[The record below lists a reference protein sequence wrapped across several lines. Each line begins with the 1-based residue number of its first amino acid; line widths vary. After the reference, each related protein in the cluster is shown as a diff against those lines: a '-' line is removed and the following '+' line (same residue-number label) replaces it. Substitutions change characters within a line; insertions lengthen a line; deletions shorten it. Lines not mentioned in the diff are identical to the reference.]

1 MCYDIA
7 EVEQMD
13 KILIIEDEPAIR
25 DILRELLTDAGYEVE
40 EAADGLEGVE
50 KFRAGSFSL
59 VLLDLMLPKLDG
71 YGVCEQIRAVSDVP
85 VIMITALSGEEAEV
99 RAFELRADDYIT
111 KPFSLRLVLMRVE
124 AVLRR
129 AGGKADEGGREIL
142 RRGSVEMDTA
152 AHRVSLD
159 GEDVPLTNTEYRL
172 LELFLRNPGRV
183 FTREGL
189 LSRVWGYDF
198 IGDESTVNIHIMNL
212 RRKLGSNLIETV
224 RGVGYRAKKEAP

>member
-159 GEDVPLTNTEYRL
+159 GEGVPLTNTEYRL

-224 RGVGYRAKKEAP
+224 RGVGYRLG

>member
-13 KILIIEDEPAIR
+13 KILIIEDEPVIR

-129 AGGKADEGGREIL
+129 AGGKADKGGREIL

-224 RGVGYRAKKEAP
+224 RGVGYRLG

>member
-1 MCYDIA
+1 
-7 EVEQMD
+7 MD

-59 VLLDLMLPKLDG
+59 VLLDLMLPF
-71 YGVCEQIRAVSDVP
+71 CEQIRAVSDVP

-224 RGVGYRAKKEAP
+224 RGVGYRLG

>member
-129 AGGKADEGGREIL
+129 AGGKADKGGREIL

-198 IGDESTVNIHIMNL
+198 IGDESTVNIHVMNL

-224 RGVGYRAKKEAP
+224 RGVGYRLG

>member
-1 MCYDIA
+1 
-7 EVEQMD
+7 MD

-142 RRGSVEMDTA
+142 RRGAVEMDTA

-224 RGVGYRAKKEAP
+224 RGVGYRLG

>member
-1 MCYDIA
+1 
-7 EVEQMD
+7 MD

-25 DILRELLTDAGYEVE
+25 DILRELLTDAGYELE

-129 AGGKADEGGREIL
+129 AGGKADKGGREIL

-224 RGVGYRAKKEAP
+224 RGVGYRLG

>member
-1 MCYDIA
+1 
-7 EVEQMD
+7 MD

-40 EAADGLEGVE
+40 EDADGLEGVE

-111 KPFSLRLVLMRVE
+111 KPFSLRLVLMRVK

-224 RGVGYRAKKEAP
+224 RGVGYRLG

>member
-1 MCYDIA
+1 
-7 EVEQMD
+7 MD

-40 EAADGLEGVE
+40 EATDGLEGVE

-224 RGVGYRAKKEAP
+224 RGVGYRLG

>member
-25 DILRELLTDAGYEVE
+25 DILRELLTDAGYELE

-129 AGGKADEGGREIL
+129 AGGKADKGGREIL

-152 AHRVSLD
+152 AHRVILD

-224 RGVGYRAKKEAP
+224 RGVGYRLG

>member
-159 GEDVPLTNTEYRL
+159 GKDVPLTNTEYRL

-224 RGVGYRAKKEAP
+224 RGVGYRAKKEAT

>member
-1 MCYDIA
+1 
-7 EVEQMD
+7 MD

-224 RGVGYRAKKEAP
+224 RGVGYRLG

>member
-1 MCYDIA
+1 
-7 EVEQMD
+7 
-13 KILIIEDEPAIR
+13 
-25 DILRELLTDAGYEVE
+25 
-40 EAADGLEGVE
+40 
-50 KFRAGSFSL
+50 
-59 VLLDLMLPKLDG
+59 MLPKLDG

-129 AGGKADEGGREIL
+129 AGGKADKGGREIL

-224 RGVGYRAKKEAP
+224 RGVGYRLG

>member
-1 MCYDIA
+1 
-7 EVEQMD
+7 MD

-129 AGGKADEGGREIL
+129 AGGKADKGGREIL

-152 AHRVSLD
+152 AHRVSRD

-224 RGVGYRAKKEAP
+224 RGVGYRLG

>member
-1 MCYDIA
+1 M
-7 EVEQMD
+7 
-13 KILIIEDEPAIR
+13 KRILIIEDDETIAAIER
-25 DILRELLTDAGYEVE
+25 DYLAVNDFESDI
-40 EAADGLEGVE
+40 AANGPDGIRTGQTGKYDLI
-50 KFRAGSFSL
+50 
-59 VLLDLMLPKLDG
+59 LLDLMLPKLDG

-212 RRKLGSNLIETV
+212 RRKLGSSLIETV
-224 RGVGYRAKKEAP
+224 RGVGYRLG

>member
-129 AGGKADEGGREIL
+129 AGGKADKGGREIL

-152 AHRVSLD
+152 AHRVSRD

-224 RGVGYRAKKEAP
+224 RGVGYRLG

>member
-1 MCYDIA
+1 
-7 EVEQMD
+7 MD

-212 RRKLGSNLIETV
+212 RRKLRSNLIETV
-224 RGVGYRAKKEAP
+224 RGVGYRLG

>member
-40 EAADGLEGVE
+40 EAADGLEAVE

-224 RGVGYRAKKEAP
+224 RGVGYRLG

>member
-40 EAADGLEGVE
+40 EATDGLEGVE

-224 RGVGYRAKKEAP
+224 RGVGYRLG

>member
-1 MCYDIA
+1 
-7 EVEQMD
+7 MD

-25 DILRELLTDAGYEVE
+25 DILRELLSDAGYDVE
-40 EAADGLEGVE
+40 EAADGPEGVE
-50 KFRAGSFSL
+50 KFRAGRFSL
-59 VLLDLMLPKLDG
+59 VLLDLMLPGLDG

-85 VIMITALSGEEAEV
+85 VIIITALSGEEAEV
-99 RAFELRADDYIT
+99 RAFELKADDYIT
-111 KPFSLRLVLMRVE
+111 KPFSLKLVLMRVE

-129 AGGKADEGGREIL
+129 SGGGSEGSREIL
-142 RRGSVEMDTA
+142 RHGGVEMDTA
-152 AHRVSLD
+152 AHRVSLN

-172 LELFLRNPGRV
+172 LELFMRNPGRV

-212 RRKLGSNLIETV
+212 RRKLGSGLIETV
-224 RGVGYRAKKEAP
+224 RGVGYRLG

>member
-1 MCYDIA
+1 
-7 EVEQMD
+7 MD
-13 KILIIEDEPAIR
+13 KILIIEEEPAIR

-129 AGGKADEGGREIL
+129 AGGKADEGEREIL

>member
-50 KFRAGSFSL
+50 KIRAGSFSL

-224 RGVGYRAKKEAP
+224 RGVGYRLG

>member
-59 VLLDLMLPKLDG
+59 VLLDLMLPF
-71 YGVCEQIRAVSDVP
+71 CEQIRAVSDVP

-224 RGVGYRAKKEAP
+224 RGVGYRLG

>member
-1 MCYDIA
+1 M
-7 EVEQMD
+7 
-13 KILIIEDEPAIR
+13 
-25 DILRELLTDAGYEVE
+25 
-40 EAADGLEGVE
+40 
-50 KFRAGSFSL
+50 
-59 VLLDLMLPKLDG
+59 
-71 YGVCEQIRAVSDVP
+71 
-85 VIMITALSGEEAEV
+85 
-99 RAFELRADDYIT
+99 
-111 KPFSLRLVLMRVE
+111 
-124 AVLRR
+124 
-129 AGGKADEGGREIL
+129 

-224 RGVGYRAKKEAP
+224 RGVGYRLG

>member
-1 MCYDIA
+1 
-7 EVEQMD
+7 MD

-159 GEDVPLTNTEYRL
+159 GKDVPLTNTEYRL

-224 RGVGYRAKKEAP
+224 RGVGYRLG

>member
-1 MCYDIA
+1 
-7 EVEQMD
+7 MD

-25 DILRELLTDAGYEVE
+25 DILRELLTDAGYELE

-212 RRKLGSNLIETV
+212 RRKLVSNLIETV
-224 RGVGYRAKKEAP
+224 RGVGYRLG

>member
-1 MCYDIA
+1 
-7 EVEQMD
+7 MD

-198 IGDESTVNIHIMNL
+198 IGDESTVDIHIMNL

-224 RGVGYRAKKEAP
+224 RGVGYRLG

>member
-129 AGGKADEGGREIL
+129 AGGKADEAGHEIL

-224 RGVGYRAKKEAP
+224 RGVGYRLG

>member
-159 GEDVPLTNTEYRL
+159 GENVPLTNTEYRL

-224 RGVGYRAKKEAP
+224 RGVGYRLG

>member
-159 GEDVPLTNTEYRL
+159 GKDVPLTNTEYRL

-224 RGVGYRAKKEAP
+224 RGVGYRLG

>member
-1 MCYDIA
+1 
-7 EVEQMD
+7 MD

-129 AGGKADEGGREIL
+129 AGGKADKGGREIL

-198 IGDESTVNIHIMNL
+198 IGDESTVNIHVMNL

-224 RGVGYRAKKEAP
+224 RGVGYRLG

>member
-1 MCYDIA
+1 
-7 EVEQMD
+7 MD

-152 AHRVSLD
+152 AHLVSLD

-224 RGVGYRAKKEAP
+224 RGVGYRLG

>member
-25 DILRELLTDAGYEVE
+25 DILRELLTDAGYELE

-212 RRKLGSNLIETV
+212 RRKLVSNLIETV
-224 RGVGYRAKKEAP
+224 RGVGYRLG

>member
-1 MCYDIA
+1 
-7 EVEQMD
+7 MD
-13 KILIIEDEPAIR
+13 KILIIEDEPALR

-224 RGVGYRAKKEAP
+224 RGVGYRLG

>member
-25 DILRELLTDAGYEVE
+25 DILRELLTDAGYELE

-129 AGGKADEGGREIL
+129 AGGKADKGGREIL

-224 RGVGYRAKKEAP
+224 RGVGYRLG

>member
-1 MCYDIA
+1 
-7 EVEQMD
+7 MD

-129 AGGKADEGGREIL
+129 TGGKADKGGREIL

-224 RGVGYRAKKEAP
+224 RGVGYRLG

>member
-1 MCYDIA
+1 
-7 EVEQMD
+7 MD

-99 RAFELRADDYIT
+99 RAFDLRADDYIT

-224 RGVGYRAKKEAP
+224 RGVGYRLG

>member
-1 MCYDIA
+1 
-7 EVEQMD
+7 MD

-50 KFRAGSFSL
+50 KFRACSFSL

-224 RGVGYRAKKEAP
+224 RGVGYRLG

>member
-1 MCYDIA
+1 
-7 EVEQMD
+7 
-13 KILIIEDEPAIR
+13 
-25 DILRELLTDAGYEVE
+25 
-40 EAADGLEGVE
+40 
-50 KFRAGSFSL
+50 
-59 VLLDLMLPKLDG
+59 MLPKLDG

-129 AGGKADEGGREIL
+129 AGGKADKGGREIL
-142 RRGSVEMDTA
+142 RRGSVEMGHGRA
-152 AHRVSLD
+152 PCEPGRRGRASHEH
-159 GEDVPLTNTEYRL
+159 GEYRL

-189 LSRVWGYDF
+189 LSRVWATT
-198 IGDESTVNIHIMNL
+198 SSAT
-212 RRKLGSNLIETV
+212 
-224 RGVGYRAKKEAP
+224 RAP

>member
-1 MCYDIA
+1 
-7 EVEQMD
+7 MD

-25 DILRELLTDAGYEVE
+25 DILRELLTDAGYELE

-129 AGGKADEGGREIL
+129 AGGKADKGGREIL

-152 AHRVSLD
+152 AHRVSRD

-224 RGVGYRAKKEAP
+224 RGVGYRLG